1 MAGEAAAPMERAIPV
16 TAEAD
21 MKPVS
26 DEALNDEA
34 AGDSVQAEERRQF
47 QHNTTRAMQLR
58 ERFAF
63 SDCRNGQPQLR
74 EITE

>member
-34 AGDSVQAEERRQF
+34 AGESVQAEERRQF
-47 QHNTTRAMQLR
+47 QHNTTRAMQS
-58 ERFAF
+58 ESASRFRTVEMD
-63 SDCRNGQPQLR
+63 SLN
-74 EITE
+74 